1 MYGISLK
8 NKKNEYEWRDGAEDK
23 NDGNLIWM
31 ELSYLQHIVMFNYF
45 LFFNTFA
52 QQQRRIVQISN
63 LLNKSTKIEISFFAY
78 FAVKCYVILET
89 NASSGGNLCNIYA
102 IIQRSAC
109 FGKGYK
115 EILKKESFVSK

>member
-45 LFFNTFA
+45 LIFNTSAA
-52 QQQRRIVQISN
+52 Q
-63 LLNKSTKIEISFFAY
+63 
-78 FAVKCYVILET
+78 
-89 NASSGGNLCNIYA
+89 
-102 IIQRSAC
+102 
-109 FGKGYK
+109 
-115 EILKKESFVSK
+115 